1 MAAAATPGS
10 VVGDPPSP
18 RAVGDSPTPR
28 AAVGDPRFFARLDL
42 NLLRVLVAIA
52 RFRSVTEA
60 GRYLSLSQ
68 PATSN
73 ALARLREAFD
83 DPLFVRAPGALMPTP
98 LAARVA
104 PIVARHLEE
113 LEAALGEPETFDPA
127 SSTTEWRLSLSDL
140 GEIVFL
146 SAIVEAVR
154 SDAPHTRVTNASV
167 PVERVA
173 DALAHREIDLAVG
186 IIDPKQRGL
195 RSTVLFRERYVA
207 LSRRD
212 CPRAWRTRRGFTE
225 APLAVASPT
234 ATYHGEIAER
244 IERLGRHSGIVVR
257 ARHFSTMPELVA
269 RGELVAIVPEM
280 FALMACERHGLAM
293 WPIPVSTPRYDI
305 CMVWHGALDTDAAQQ
320 WLRERVLRAF
330 VRAEGR

>member
-1 MAAAATPGS
+1 MADSTGS
-10 VVGDPPSP
+10 
-18 RAVGDSPTPR
+18 
-28 AAVGDPRFFARLDL
+28 RFFARLDL

-60 GRYLSLSQ
+60 GRHLSLSQ

-98 LAARVA
+98 LAARIA
-104 PIVARHLEE
+104 PIVQRHLEE
-113 LEAALGEPETFDPA
+113 LEAALTEPASFDPA

-154 SDAPHTRVTNASV
+154 SDAPHTRVMNASV
-167 PVERVA
+167 PVERIA
-173 DALAHREIDLAVG
+173 DALVHREIDLAVG
-186 IIDPKQRGL
+186 IMDPKQRGL
-195 RSTVLFRERYVA
+195 RSTVLFHERYVA

-212 CPRAWRTRRGFTE
+212 CPPAWRTRRGFSD
-225 APLAVASPT
+225 APLAVVSPT
-234 ATYHGEIAER
+234 ATYHTGIAER
-244 IERLGRHSGIVVR
+244 LERTRLHSGIVVR
-257 ARHFSTMPELVA
+257 ARHFSTMPDLVA

-280 FALMACERHGLAM
+280 FALMACKQHDLAM
-293 WPIPVSTPRYDI
+293 WPLPMPTPRYDV
-305 CMVWHGALDTDAAQQ
+305 CMVWHSALDPDAAQQ
-320 WLRERVLRAF
+320 WLRGRVLRAF
-330 VRAEGR
+330 A

>member
-1 MAAAATPGS
+1 MAAVASSRSVAGDSPSSRS
-10 VVGDPPSP
+10 VVDDPPSP
-18 RAVGDSPTPR
+18 KSAL
-28 AAVGDPRFFARLDL
+28 GDPRFFARLDL

-60 GRYLSLSQ
+60 GRHLSLSQ

-83 DPLFVRAPGALMPTP
+83 DPLFVRAPGALAPTP

-113 LEAALGEPETFDPA
+113 LEAALGEHRPFDPA
-127 SSTTEWRLSLSDL
+127 SSATEWRLSLSDL

-167 PVERVA
+167 PVERV
-173 DALAHREIDLAVG
+173 
-186 IIDPKQRGL
+186 
-195 RSTVLFRERYVA
+195 
-207 LSRRD
+207 
-212 CPRAWRTRRGFTE
+212 
-225 APLAVASPT
+225 
-234 ATYHGEIAER
+234 
-244 IERLGRHSGIVVR
+244 RLHSGIVVH
-257 ARHFSTMPELVA
+257 ARHFSTMPDLVA

-280 FALMACERHGLAM
+280 FASMACERHDLAM
-293 WPIPVSTPRYDI
+293 WPIPTPTPRYEV
-305 CMVWHGALDTDAAQQ
+305 CMVWHGALDTDPAQQ
-320 WLRERVLRAF
+320 WLRERVLQAF
-330 VRAEGR
+330 GR

>member
-1 MAAAATPGS
+1 MA
-10 VVGDPPSP
+10 VVASSKGI
-18 RAVGDSPTPR
+18 A
-28 AAVGDPRFFARLDL
+28 GDPRFFARLDL

-60 GRYLSLSQ
+60 GRHLALSQ

-83 DPLFVRAPGALMPTP
+83 DPLFVRAPGALMPTA

-113 LEAALGEPETFDPA
+113 LEAQLGELEAFDPA
-127 SSTTEWRLSLSDL
+127 SSATEWRLSLSDL

-154 SDAPHTRVTNASV
+154 SEAPHTRVTNASV
-167 PVERVA
+167 PVQRVA

-212 CPRAWRTRRGFTE
+212 CPRAWRTRRGF
-225 APLAVASPT
+225 ADARLAVASPT
-234 ATYHGEIAER
+234 ATHHGEIAER
-244 IERLGRHSGIVVR
+244 IERIARHSGIVVR
-257 ARHFSTMPELVA
+257 ARHFSTMPDLVE
-269 RGELVAIVPEM
+269 RGALVAIVPEM
-280 FALMACERHGLAM
+280 FALRACERNDLAM
-293 WPIPVSTPRYDI
+293 WPIPVPTPRYDV
-305 CMVWHGALDTDAAQQ
+305 CMVWHGAMEADAAQQ
-320 WLRERVLRAF
+320 WLRERVLQAF
-330 VRAEGR
+330 AGPEGR